1 MRTIASTILIAILY
15 YVFFVFLNNYSLIY
29 STIVAQFPIHTKLSI
44 IFSLLTGIGSSLSG
58 LNIIILGIVAG
69 LTGLNSTLLLQNLK
83 VMKSYGSMKVVVGG
97 SSLLGLVST
106 GCASCGL
113 PLLAFLGL
121 GSSVSF
127 LPLKGL
133 ELSLLTVI
141 LLLTSTIFLI
151 KKLRKNPSCEVS
163 KIDM

>member
-1 MRTIASTILIAILY
+1 MRTLASTLLIAILY
-15 YVFFVFLNNYSLIY
+15 YVFFIFLNNYSLVY
-29 STIVAQFPIHTKLSI
+29 STVVAQFPMHTKLNI
-44 IFSLLTGIGSSLSG
+44 IVSLLTGIGTSLSG
-58 LNIIILGIVAG
+58 LNIIILGIVAV
-69 LTGLNSTLLLQNLK
+69 LTGLNSTLLFQNLK

-133 ELSLLTVI
+133 ELSLLTII
-141 LLLTSTIFLI
+141 LLLTSTFFLI
-151 KKLRKNPSCEVS
+151 KKLKTKSSCEVDYE
-163 KIDM
+163 K